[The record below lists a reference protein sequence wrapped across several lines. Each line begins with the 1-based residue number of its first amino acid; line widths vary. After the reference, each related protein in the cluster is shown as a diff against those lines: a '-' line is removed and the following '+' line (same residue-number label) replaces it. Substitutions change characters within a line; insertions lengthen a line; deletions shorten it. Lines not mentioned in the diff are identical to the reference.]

1 MSFSQEDLALPT
13 SFSGLVRLFP
23 LPNLVLF
30 PGVIQGLHIFEP
42 RYRELMKDSLA
53 ADGLITISLLKP
65 EWELVGNE
73 NPPIHETVCIGKI
86 VTHAKT
92 EDGRYNLLLIGV
104 QRARILRE
112 IHSERPYRLA
122 QVEIMEDADGLNSE
136 QQILWRDQLL
146 RQFRIFAES
155 RNLLEND
162 SIQQLL
168 SKDVPLG
175 LLTDLIGF
183 FTGAAS
189 DQLQAI
195 LETVNLVDRVEK
207 VLQLMAI
214 NRVSGRDEQ
223 SDFPP
228 RFSSN

>member
-1 MSFSQEDLALPT
+1 MSFSQEDLVLPPN
-13 SFSGLVRLFP
+13 FSGLVRLFP

-53 ADGLITISLLKP
+53 ADGLITITLLKP
-65 EWELVGNE
+65 EWELAAEGD
-73 NPPIHETVCIGKI
+73 PPIHETVCIGKI
-86 VTHAKT
+86 VTHAET

-104 QRARILRE
+104 QRARIVRE
-112 IHSERPYRLA
+112 IYSERPYRLA
-122 QVEIMEDADGLNSE
+122 QVEVLDDSKGVEPE
-136 QQILWRDQLL
+136 QRSRWRDQLL
-146 RQFRIFAES
+146 NQFRTFAES
-155 RNLLEND
+155 RNLLENE

-183 FTGAAS
+183 STGAS
-189 DQLQAI
+189 SHQLQTI
-195 LETVNLVDRVEK
+195 LETVNLVARAEK
-207 VLQLMAI
+207 VLQLMTTGAA
-214 NRVSGRDEQ
+214 RSESDEG
-223 SDFPP
+223 DFPP

>member
-65 EWELVGNE
+65 EWELVANE
-73 NPPIHETVCIGKI
+73 PPPIHETVCIGKI
-86 VTHAKT
+86 VTHAET

-112 IHSERPYRLA
+112 IYSERPYRLA
-122 QVEIMEDADGLNSE
+122 QVEIMEDTDGLDSE
-136 QQILWRDQLL
+136 QQIFWRDQLL

-183 FTGAAS
+183 STGAATH
-189 DQLQAI
+189 QLQTI
-195 LETVNLVDRVEK
+195 LETVNLVARAEK
-207 VLQLMAI
+207 VLQLMTI
-214 NRVSGRDEQ
+214 NPASRRDEQ

-228 RFSSN
+228 RFSAN

>member
-1 MSFSQEDLALPT
+1 MSFSQEDLGLPPN
-13 SFSGLVRLFP
+13 FSGLVRLFP

-53 ADGLITISLLKP
+53 ADKLIAISLLKP
-65 EWELVGNE
+65 EWELAAEGE
-73 NPPIHETVCIGKI
+73 PPIHETVCIGKI
-86 VTHAKT
+86 VTHAET

-104 QRARILRE
+104 QRARVVRE
-112 IHSERPYRLA
+112 IYSERPYRLA
-122 QVEIMEDADGLNSE
+122 QVEALDDPNEMEPE
-136 QQILWRDQLL
+136 QRSLWRDQLL
-146 RQFRIFAES
+146 SQFRIFAES
-155 RNLLEND
+155 RNLLENE

-183 FTGAAS
+183 STGAS
-189 DQLQAI
+189 SHQLQTI
-195 LETVNLVDRVEK
+195 LETVNLVARAEK
-207 VLQLMAI
+207 VLQLMKAGLADTE
-214 NRVSGRDEQ
+214 SDLG
-223 SDFPP
+223 DFPP

>member
-1 MSFSQEDLALPT
+1 MSFSQEDLALPS

-65 EWELVGNE
+65 EWELVANE
-73 NPPIHETVCIGKI
+73 PPPIHETVCIGKI
-86 VTHAKT
+86 VTHAET

-112 IHSERPYRLA
+112 IYSERPYRLA
-122 QVEIMEDADGLNSE
+122 QVEIMEDTAGLDSG
-136 QQILWRDQLL
+136 QQIFWRDQLL

-183 FTGAAS
+183 STGAATH
-189 DQLQAI
+189 QLQTI
-195 LETVNLVDRVEK
+195 LETVNLVARAEK
-207 VLQLMAI
+207 VLQLMTI
-214 NRVSGRDEQ
+214 NPASRRDEQ

-228 RFSSN
+228 RFSAN